1 MNIQKKKL
9 LLIEDDKIDQMAF
22 KRFAKKKNFPYN
34 FDISG
39 SVKEAKE
46 ILKSKKYDVIVSD
59 FHLGDGNA
67 FELLKDLKDT
77 PMVIATG
84 LGDEELAVKAM
95 KLGAYDYLI
104 KDIRGQYFNMLPIT
118 VNNAIT
124 RFGVEQKLKEYH
136 ENLEVLVDERT
147 AELKLEIAERIKA
160 EETLRSSE
168 ERLKI
173 LFEYAPDAYFLSDLK
188 GNFLDGNKAAEE
200 LIGYKKEEI
209 IGTNIFNLGLLSKNQ
224 FPNVTKS
231 IANNLLGKKSGPD
244 ELILNHKDGRK
255 ISVEINTFP
264 VKIKNKTV
272 VIGIA
277 HDLTKRKQADEALR
291 KSEEKYRVITTNT
304 LDTVWT
310 TDTEFNMIFVNSAVF
325 NFLGYTPE
333 EFIGLNLSVFI
344 TAEGINTIKNAA
356 RQLVAKYKEGE
367 IVQNKFELQQIKKD
381 GTVIDVEIRTNVLLN
396 EEGEFIGFQGRSVNI
411 TERKQIQDKL
421 KHSEEKFK
429 VLFEYAPDT
438 YYLNDFEGKF
448 IDGNRASE
456 QLLGYNREEI
466 IGKSFVEVGILTMD
480 DAEKALS
487 MLKRNVNGES
497 TGPDEYGLIRK
508 DGSIVNVEVLTH
520 PVVIDN
526 KNMVLGIARDITE
539 RKQAEEAL
547 RKSEKYFRALIANS
561 NDVIAIIDKKRNI
574 TFQSL
579 SHKRVL
585 GYNIGELIG
594 KSAFELVHPDDRK
607 RLSLQFAGLLKKP
620 GKTEPVN
627 FRYKHKNNTWLSL
640 EGTAKNL
647 LDTPEV
653 NGIII
658 NYRDVTNR
666 KQAEEKIKDSLH
678 QMEMINANTPNIIWK
693 TDIDKKGNFTNSYI
707 SAGACKLLGLPA
719 GTINNNFDKFYSY
732 VKPEYLPEIQ
742 KRYKYGISHQGK
754 LFSFDYEII
763 KADGKTAWFSSKGQA
778 HSENNILTIYGSTID
793 ITERKLAEGD
803 IRKLSTAVTQSPS
816 VIAITDLRGNL
827 EYVNPKFTELTGYTN
842 EEAKGKNPR
851 ILKSGEQPDKMYKEL
866 WRTISL
872 GKEWRGEFHNKKKNG
887 ELFWEAASVSPIFDK
902 NGKKINYIKV
912 AEDITERKQIDEKLK
927 KRMQELEIFNNA
939 TVNRE
944 MKIIE
949 LKKEINKLL
958 NESDEKPRYKIVT

>member
-118 VNNAIT
+118 VNNAIS

-160 EETLRSSE
+160 EETIRSSE

-291 KSEEKYRVITTNT
+291 KSEEKYRNLIERANDGICIIQDGIVKFTNSRLSDLWGGESEDIIDAPFT
-304 LDTVWT
+304 NFIHPDEHKKL
-310 TDTEFNMIFVNSAVF
+310 TEYYKRRIKGEAS
-325 NFLGYTPE
+325 P
-333 EFIGLNLSVFI
+333 SVY
-344 TAEGINTIKNAA
+344 ES
-356 RQLVAKYKEGE
+356 
-367 IVQNKFELQQIKKD
+367 
-381 GTVIDVEIRTNVLLN
+381 VLLKKN
-396 EEGEFIGFQGRSVNI
+396 GNIIQVELSAGIINYQGKPADMV
-411 TERKQIQDKL
+411 
-421 KHSEEKFK
+421 
-429 VLFEYAPDT
+429 
-438 YYLNDFEGKF
+438 
-448 IDGNRASE
+448 
-456 QLLGYNREEI
+456 
-466 IGKSFVEVGILTMD
+466 
-480 DAEKALS
+480 
-487 MLKRNVNGES
+487 
-497 TGPDEYGLIRK
+497 
-508 DGSIVNVEVLTH
+508 IV
-520 PVVIDN
+520 
-526 KNMVLGIARDITE
+526 RDISD

-547 RKSEKYFRALIANS
+547 RESEELFAKLIASVPDIIIRTDINGNIVFCNETLLKLFPTVTFEDLLGKNMLSFFSEKDRSKAEKNTKLMFE
-561 NDVIAIIDKKRNI
+561 
-574 TFQSL
+574 QSL
-579 SHKRVL
+579 GVKEYQIQLANVIYDFEINGEVL
-585 GYNIGELIG
+585 RDASSKPIGMVYVL
-594 KSAFELVHPDDRK
+594 
-607 RLSLQFAGLLKKP
+607 
-620 GKTEPVN
+620 
-627 FRYKHKNNTWLSL
+627 
-640 EGTAKNL
+640 
-647 LDTPEV
+647 
-653 NGIII
+653 
-658 NYRDVTNR
+658 RDITDR
-666 KQAEEKIKDSLH
+666 KQAEKE
-678 QMEMINANTPNIIWK
+678 NI
-693 TDIDKKGNFTNSYI
+693 
-707 SAGACKLLGLPA
+707 
-719 GTINNNFDKFYSY
+719 
-732 VKPEYLPEIQ
+732 
-742 KRYKYGISHQGK
+742 
-754 LFSFDYEII
+754 
-763 KADGKTAWFSSKGQA
+763 
-778 HSENNILTIYGSTID
+778 
-793 ITERKLAEGD
+793 
-803 IRKLSTAVTQSPS
+803 KLSTAVTQSPS
-816 VIAITDLRGNL
+816 VIAITDLRGNM

-866 WRTISL
+866 WRTISS
-872 GKEWRGEFHNKKKNG
+872 GKEWRGEFLNKKKNG